1 MTGPALAKKLR
12 DLGFSHVK
20 SHMSALDDSEL
31 LTIQGTLEA
40 HGLVRDTGVASA
52 DSSAG
57 GLVLRKKKKRKK
69 APEKEA
75 PAEVAA
81 TEPSQVAAPE
91 VPAEEPAEA
100 SAVPLEAAAET
111 IAADAPETAESS
123 AQVEGPTQDADVIP
137 SPAAAPASADGE
149 AATGEG
155 AVAEEVTTPPEA
167 EAPAA
172 ETDDTGK
179 AKTEEGT
186 ENTGPN
192 SPAGKVV
199 GFVDLSKIA
208 ANQPKRPHTRRLK
221 SRDEA
226 IPDVQPSFA
235 HDPRN
240 MLGRGGGASR
250 GGLTAAQLRQRES
263 GRFLRR
269 NRPGGPGR
277 RGGRGD
283 GRESAAPLI
292 DPGTSPFKD
301 GTVLVEMPVTVK
313 KLAEALS
320 VKSNKM
326 LHTAFKQL
334 GFGAVNINSLL
345 DEDTAVLLAHEFNV
359 ELDLRED
366 IAAEQSLIT
375 ELEEKRASVED
386 EELTSRAPTV
396 AFLGHVDHGKTTL
409 IDCIRESQV
418 ADGEAGGITQHIGAY
433 RVVTEHNHPLTVVDT
448 PGHAAFTAMRA
459 RGAQAVD
466 IVVLVVAGDDG
477 VQPHTE
483 EALNHAK
490 AAGTPVVVA
499 VTKMDKPEANSQRV
513 KEQLA
518 GLDLIPEDWGG
529 STAIMEVSGLKGTG
543 IEELLERVYL
553 ESDVLELNCHPAG
566 AASGVVLEAEI
577 QQGKG
582 IVAHLLVQDGC
593 LKRGDV
599 ILAGEGYGKVRSI
612 HDDHGVIIE
621 EAGPATPV
629 EVSGLS
635 SLPGVGAAFHVVDD
649 LARAK
654 EVAEERERQNRATSL
669 AGRRTVTAASLMD
682 AVASSDLTT
691 INLIVRADVQG
702 SVEVLR
708 HAIEELVH
716 DEVQVRVLHAGVGA
730 ITESDVL
737 LGSTSDALLVAF
749 NVGVNDKARAAAERE
764 DLDIRHY
771 SVIYEILDDLRAMME
786 GSLAP
791 EISEETTGHVEIRRL
806 FKSSKLG
813 LIAGCMVQDGTV
825 RRSDRCRILR
835 DGTVVHTG
843 AIGSLRRE
851 ADDAKEVREGFECGI
866 VLKNYRDIK
875 EGDIIETFKTVETKR
890 TLG

>member
-1 MTGPALAKKLR
+1 
-12 DLGFSHVK
+12 
-20 SHMSALDDSEL
+20 
-31 LTIQGTLEA
+31 
-40 HGLVRDTGVASA
+40 
-52 DSSAG
+52 
-57 GLVLRKKKKRKK
+57 
-69 APEKEA
+69 
-75 PAEVAA
+75 
-81 TEPSQVAAPE
+81 
-91 VPAEEPAEA
+91 
-100 SAVPLEAAAET
+100 
-111 IAADAPETAESS
+111 
-123 AQVEGPTQDADVIP
+123 
-137 SPAAAPASADGE
+137 
-149 AATGEG
+149 
-155 AVAEEVTTPPEA
+155 
-167 EAPAA
+167 
-172 ETDDTGK
+172 
-179 AKTEEGT
+179 
-186 ENTGPN
+186 
-192 SPAGKVV
+192 
-199 GFVDLSKIA
+199 
-208 ANQPKRPHTRRLK
+208 
-221 SRDEA
+221 
-226 IPDVQPSFA
+226 
-235 HDPRN
+235 
-240 MLGRGGGASR
+240 
-250 GGLTAAQLRQRES
+250 
-263 GRFLRR
+263 
-269 NRPGGPGR
+269 
-277 RGGRGD
+277 
-283 GRESAAPLI
+283 
-292 DPGTSPFKD
+292 
-301 GTVLVEMPVTVK
+301 
-313 KLAEALS
+313 

-345 DEDTAVLLAHEFNV
+345 DEDTALLLAHEFDV

-375 ELEEKRASVED
+375 ELADKRSAVDD
-386 EELTSRAPTV
+386 EELCSRAPTV

-418 ADGEAGGITQHIGAY
+418 AEGEAGGITQHIGAY

-529 STAIMEVSGLKGTG
+529 STAIMEVSGIKGTG

-553 ESDVLELNCHPAG
+553 ESDVLELDCHPTG
-566 AASGVVLEAEI
+566 PASGVVLEAEI

-593 LKRGDV
+593 LSRGDV
-599 ILAGEGYGKVRSI
+599 ILAGQGYGKVRSL
-612 HDDHGVIIE
+612 HDDHGKIIE
-621 EAGPATPV
+621 DAGPATPV

-635 SLPGVGAAFHVVDD
+635 ALPGVGSTFHVVDD

-654 EVAEERERQNRATSL
+654 EVAEERERQDRATSL

-682 AVASSDLTT
+682 AVASVDLTT
-691 INLIVRADVQG
+691 INLVVRADVQG

-737 LGSTSDALLVAF
+737 LGSTSGALMVAF
-749 NVGVNDKARAAAERE
+749 NVGVNDKARVAAERE

-786 GSLAP
+786 GSLTP
-791 EISEETTGHVEIRRL
+791 EVSEEITGHVEIRRL

-825 RRSDRCRILR
+825 KRSDRCRILR

-843 AIGSLRRE
+843 SIGSLRRE

-866 VLKNYRDIK
+866 VLKNYRDIR
-875 EGDIIETFKTVETKR
+875 EGDIVETFKTVETKR

>member
-1 MTGPALAKKLR
+1 M
-12 DLGFSHVK
+12 
-20 SHMSALDDSEL
+20 
-31 LTIQGTLEA
+31 
-40 HGLVRDTGVASA
+40 
-52 DSSAG
+52 
-57 GLVLRKKKKRKK
+57 
-69 APEKEA
+69 
-75 PAEVAA
+75 
-81 TEPSQVAAPE
+81 
-91 VPAEEPAEA
+91 
-100 SAVPLEAAAET
+100 
-111 IAADAPETAESS
+111 
-123 AQVEGPTQDADVIP
+123 
-137 SPAAAPASADGE
+137 
-149 AATGEG
+149 
-155 AVAEEVTTPPEA
+155 
-167 EAPAA
+167 
-172 ETDDTGK
+172 
-179 AKTEEGT
+179 
-186 ENTGPN
+186 
-192 SPAGKVV
+192 
-199 GFVDLSKIA
+199 
-208 ANQPKRPHTRRLK
+208 RRHL
-221 SRDEA
+221 SRDDA
-226 IPDVQPSFA
+226 IPDVRPSFV
-235 HDPRN
+235 HDPRQ
-240 MLGRGGGASR
+240 MLARGGGASR

-283 GRESAAPLI
+283 GRESAGPLI
-292 DPGTSPFKD
+292 DPGTSPYKG
-301 GTVLVEMPVTVK
+301 GTVQVEAPLTVK
-313 KLAEALS
+313 NLAEALS
-320 VKSNKM
+320 VKSHKV

-345 DEDTAVLLAHEFNV
+345 DEDTAILLAHEFEV
-359 ELDLRED
+359 ELELLEN
-366 IAAEQSLIT
+366 IAVEQALLT
-375 ELEEKRASVED
+375 ELEEKRASVGED
-386 EELTSRAPTV
+386 DLCSRPPTV

-409 IDCIRESQV
+409 IDCIRDSQV
-418 ADGEAGGITQHIGAY
+418 AKGEAGGITQHIGAY
-433 RVVTEHNHPLTVVDT
+433 QVITKHNHPLTVIDT

-466 IVVLVVAGDDG
+466 VVVLVVAGDDG
-477 VQPHTE
+477 VQQHTE

-499 VTKMDKPEANSQRV
+499 VTKMDKPEANSQRI

-529 STAIMEVSGLKGTG
+529 HTAMMEVSGIKGTG
-543 IEELLERVYL
+543 VQELLERVYL
-553 ESDVLELNCHPAG
+553 ESDVLELHCHPTG
-566 AASGVVLEAEI
+566 PASGVVLEAEV

-612 HDDHGVIIE
+612 HDDRGNIIE
-621 EAGPATPV
+621 EASPSTPV

-635 SLPGVGAAFHVVDD
+635 ALPGVGAAFHVVDD

-654 EVAEERERQNRATSL
+654 EVAEERERQNRASSL
-669 AGRRTVTAASLMD
+669 TGRRTVTAASLME
-682 AVASSDLTT
+682 AVSTARTT

-708 HAIEELVH
+708 HAIEELIH
-716 DEVQVRVLHAGVGA
+716 EEVEVRVLHAGVGA

-737 LGSTSDALLVAF
+737 LGSTSGALLVAF
-749 NVGVNDKARAAAERE
+749 NVGVNDKARVAAERE

-791 EISEETTGHVEIRRL
+791 AITEETTGHVEIRRL

-813 LIAGCMVQDGTV
+813 LIAGCVVLDGIIK
-825 RRSDRCRILR
+825 RSERCRVLR
-835 DGTVVHTG
+835 DGTVVHEG
-843 AIGSLRRE
+843 SISSLRRE
-851 ADDAKEVREGFECGI
+851 SDDAKEVREGFECGI